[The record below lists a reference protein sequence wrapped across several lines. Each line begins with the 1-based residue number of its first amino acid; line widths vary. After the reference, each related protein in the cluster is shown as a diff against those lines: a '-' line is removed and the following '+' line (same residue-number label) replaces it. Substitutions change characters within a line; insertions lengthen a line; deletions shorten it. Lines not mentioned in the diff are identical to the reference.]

1 MQARAWGAHPVV
13 KEYRD
18 SDFCEPWCDIPRS
31 DLCGQDQ
38 CDQRVGRP
46 LRGGVHGVSRETISS
61 TFERVSVE
69 RLEGHSLA
77 VLLDLTV
84 VDGVRDGRVKG
95 ELARA
100 YEGVLTLWSVQ

>member
-1 MQARAWGAHPVV
+1 M
-13 KEYRD
+13 
-18 SDFCEPWCDIPRS
+18 PRS
-31 DLCGQDQ
+31 DLCGQEQ

-84 VDGVRDGRVKG
+84 VDGVRQGDGRVKG

-100 YEGVLTLWSVQ
+100 YEGVLTLWSVP